1 MKVAINGFGRIGR
14 AFLKNTLP
22 YEEIEVVYIN
32 DLSSK
37 ENLAYLFNNDSI
49 YREKYDF
56 DVNEKGFLFNN
67 NQIIFSQE
75 KEIEKL
81 NWKDVDIVIE
91 ATGVFREK
99 EILKKYLN
107 LGVKK
112 VILTS
117 TFKDSQD
124 ISLLG
129 INDSDNSIISNGSC
143 TTNAVANFLNILDKE
158 IGVKKAVLNTI
169 HAYTANQNLVDNAS
183 KDFLRGRNANLNIIP
198 TTTNAAL
205 AVTNSLKNLKD
216 KFNGLSVRVPVAC
229 GSLADVTFVSN
240 KPTSKEEIQKII
252 LKNIQKE
259 EYADL
264 ISANYS
270 LVSSDI
276 IQTSFLGIIDLDLIQ
291 VVDKDLIK
299 ICVWYD
305 NEWGYAY
312 SLVLQV
318 LKNKLN

>member
-129 INDSDNSIISNGSC
+129 INDSDKSIISNGSC

-252 LKNIQKE
+252 LKNIQKD

>member
-22 YEEIEVVYIN
+22 YEDIEVVYIN

-49 YREKYDF
+49 YKEKYDF

-67 NQIIFSQE
+67 RQIIFSQE
-75 KEIEKL
+75 KEIDKL

-99 EILKKYLN
+99 KILEKYLK
-107 LGVKK
+107 LGAKK

-117 TFKDSQD
+117 TFKDSDD

-129 INDSDNSIISNGSC
+129 FTESKEKIISNGSC
-143 TTNAVANFLNILDKE
+143 TTNAVALFLDILNKE
-158 IGVKKAVLNTI
+158 IGIKHAILNTI

-205 AVTNSLKNLKD
+205 AVSNAVTDLKN
-216 KFNGLSVRVPVAC
+216 KFNGISVRVPVAC
-229 GSLADVTFVSN
+229 GSLADVTFVSD
-240 KPTSKEEIQKII
+240 KPTTKEDLHNII
-252 LKNIQKE
+252 LKNIEKE
-259 EYADL
+259 EYSNL
-264 ISANYS
+264 VSAEKS

-276 IQTSFLGIIDLDLIQ
+276 IQSQYLGVIDLDLIQ
-291 VVDKDLIK
+291 VVDNNLIK
-299 ICVWYD
+299 ICIWYD

-318 LKNKLN
+318 LKNI